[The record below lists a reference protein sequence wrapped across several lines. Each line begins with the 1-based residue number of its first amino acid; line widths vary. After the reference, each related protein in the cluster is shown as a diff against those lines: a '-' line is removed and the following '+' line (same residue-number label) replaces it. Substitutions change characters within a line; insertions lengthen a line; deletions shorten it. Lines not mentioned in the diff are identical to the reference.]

1 MTDPK
6 SQDDMDHRIV
16 NTQEGGS
23 GRKDGKQ
30 TLSPECKAA
39 IREVVGAIENG
50 VDLSVLSPS
59 VEAATTA
66 CSVEIQG
73 LGAIQPKRALCTRC
87 PLVSGFM
94 RLGIFM
100 VAAICSTDC

>member
-1 MTDPK
+1 MTDPQ
-6 SQDDMDHRIV
+6 SQDNMNERGIT
-16 NTQEGGS
+16 TQEGGS

-39 IREVVGAIENG
+39 MREVVGAIENG

-73 LGAIQPKRALCTRC
+73 LGAIQQFSENQLAGAQPVPAVVEKAKQCM
-87 PLVSGFM
+87 M
-94 RLGIFM
+94 RN
-100 VAAICSTDC
+100 AKPD